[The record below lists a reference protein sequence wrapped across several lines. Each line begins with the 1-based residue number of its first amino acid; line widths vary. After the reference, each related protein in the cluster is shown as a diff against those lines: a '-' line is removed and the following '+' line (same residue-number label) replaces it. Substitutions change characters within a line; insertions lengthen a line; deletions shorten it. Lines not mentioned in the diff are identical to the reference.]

1 MKSTFLNLRVSIIN
15 WKVTTTQILKID
27 FTHFSSSIRFLC
39 NKDYFKTFVGYDSSK
54 TWRRLVFFSH
64 ENAFR
69 NQNELPNNTC
79 RKVGQNVDETH
90 LLRYRNVIWV
100 LSMMLIMLQN
110 TKQRLENIY
119 SDIKLFL
126 HHLSLYI
133 LKIETNISE
142 HFK

>member
-1 MKSTFLNLRVSIIN
+1 MSKKVSANHISTF
-15 WKVTTTQILKID
+15 D
-27 FTHFSSSIRFLC
+27 FTHFSSLIRFLC
-39 NKDYFKTFVGYDSSK
+39 NKDHFKTFVCHNSMK
-54 TWRRLVFFSH
+54 AWRSLVFFSH

-79 RKVGQNVDETH
+79 RKVGHYVDETH

-142 HFK
+142 DFK